1 MFKKAIFILV
11 VFLLSTLPLMAK
23 EEGGQFYLNNGI
35 KVIFRPIKASQIG
48 SLSLFIRGG
57 CLNLTKE
64 TMGLEKSTLQLMLK
78 GSKRYPKDRLDKE
91 LSQMGTRFTSSSGYD
106 YSYLNMTFLDRYF
119 DRSLDIFS
127 DCILNPLFDLKEL
140 SLLQGQLVSQLK
152 RKYAD
157 ADEMVWYKANEVL
170 MKGHPYINYQEGTP
184 ETIEGFTEE
193 DLLGY
198 RARVIKTGQI
208 FLVYVGGP
216 SQGDLE
222 KRLNRAFGAIP
233 KGDYDPPPLPQF
245 RDETNQLVVAEKPG
259 LPTAYIAGKFA
270 APPPSSPDY
279 PALQVGM
286 RLLSTNLD
294 LSLRTKHALTYATWS
309 FATSYRKPWGGVYI
323 STAKPNEAIKLI
335 YSEIEKMKKNPPPQD
350 ELRNQ
355 LTRYVTLFYYRNETA
370 ENQVQNLGAAEI
382 SYGDWRYHYRW
393 IDELKKVTPQDVL
406 RAMSKYFTHLKIG
419 VYTDSERMPIQREL
433 FLSFGS

>member
-1 MFKKAIFILV
+1 MFKKAIVILV
-11 VFLLSTLPLMAK
+11 VFLLSALPLMAK
-23 EEGGQFYLNNGI
+23 EEGSQFYLNNGI
-35 KVIFRPIKASQIG
+35 KVIFRQIEASQIG
-48 SLSLFIRGG
+48 SLSLFVRGG

-64 TMGLEKSTLQLMLK
+64 LMGLEKLTLKLMLR
-78 GSKRYPKDRLDKE
+78 GSKGYPKDRLDKE

-140 SLLQGQLVSQLK
+140 SLLQGKLVAGLK
-152 RKYAD
+152 RRYAD
-157 ADEMVWYKANEVL
+157 ADEMVWYKANEAL
-170 MKGHPYINYQEGTP
+170 MEGHPYINYQDGTP
-184 ETIEGFTEE
+184 ETIEGFTGE

-198 RARVIKTGQI
+198 RARVIKTGQV
-208 FLVYVGGP
+208 FLVYVGGL

-222 KRLNRAFGAIP
+222 KRLNEAFKAIP
-233 KGDYDPPPLPQF
+233 RGDYNPPPLSQF
-245 RDETNQLVVAEKPG
+245 KGGTNQLVVAEKPG
-259 LPTAYIAGKFA
+259 LPTAYIAGKFV
-270 APPPSSPDY
+270 APPPTSPDY

-286 RLLSTNLD
+286 RLLSTNLG

-309 FATSYRKPWGGVYI
+309 FATNYRRPWGGVYI

-355 LTRYVTLFYYRNETA
+355 LTRYITLFYYRNETA
-370 ENQVQNLGAAEI
+370 ESQVQNLGAAEI

-406 RAMSKYFTHLKIG
+406 RAMGKYFTHLKIG